1 MGEEQRYDWQN
12 KAFRH
17 KQREEWH
24 EAIECYKNAIE
35 CREKFEGE
43 VEELFIIDIYEN
55 NLHDYK
61 MAEVWS
67 MTLQK
72 PFRAELDVDMLLRRG
87 LWRKAFLQAERD
99 MKENLDSMHHFF
111 VDTYDLYDKHRHDDL
126 EENMTASNWYEAFI
140 NCCSISF
147 LNTTNDLMKV
157 FGKALVEIGGIDE
170 VDEYEDE
177 LGDIKHTIDDILQKI
192 DVLTMKTKCSN
203 SVCIWP
209 PMPIDYPN
217 DEAHWHKELEEKASL
232 VKQLP
237 IKTNAE

>member
-99 MKENLDSMHHFF
+99 MRGLLNTMHYFF
-111 VDTYDLYDKHRHDDL
+111 VDNYDLYDKHRNNDPEEDL
-126 EENMTASNWYEAFI
+126 TAADWYDAFN
-140 NCCSISF
+140 NCCSIDF
-147 LNTTNDLMKV
+147 LNTTNELLKV
-157 FGKALVEIGGIDE
+157 FGKAISDIGGKDE
-170 VDEYEDE
+170 VDEFEDE
-177 LGDIKHTIDDILQKI
+177 LGNIMHTVGTILQKI
-192 DVLTMKTKCSN
+192 DVLTMKTKCSD
-203 SVCIWP
+203 SVGIWP
-209 PMPIDYPN
+209 PMPKDYPN
-217 DEAHWHKELEEKASL
+217 DATHWHKELEEKASL